1 MQELFQLAVSG
12 ASLGSVYALVAV
24 GFVLIYK
31 STGQVNF
38 AQGDVMAM
46 GAFLVYLF
54 GVGNFGL
61 PFWVAVL
68 IALIGTVVVM
78 VLVER
83 VVVRRL
89 AQFSH
94 EAVMMGT
101 LGLGILI
108 RAVLAAAFGT
118 DQHGIGDPWGD
129 ATIRVAGVA
138 LTVSSLVAIVVTA
151 VIITAMAMWFRRSR
165 SGTAIRAMSQ
175 DSVAAAALGVNTRRL
190 TVMAWAIAGVLA
202 VIAGVFLAGY
212 PRSIDPNM
220 GLIALAAFPGAI
232 LGGFDSI
239 NGAVIGGV
247 LIGVVQT
254 LVAGYEGPYSAFIGQ
269 NFYVIV
275 PWLVLVLVLL
285 VRPQGL
291 FGTKRVIR
299 A

>member
-1 MQELFQLAVSG
+1 MQETFQLAVSG
-12 ASLGSVYALVAV
+12 AALGCVYALVAV

-31 STGQVNF
+31 ATGQINF

-54 GVGNFGL
+54 GVGRFGL
-61 PFWVAVL
+61 PFWAAVL
-68 IALIGTVVVM
+68 VAIAAAGLFM
-78 VLVER
+78 VLVEQ
-83 VVVRRL
+83 VVIRRL
-89 AQFSH
+89 ARFSH
-94 EAVMMGT
+94 EAVLVGT

-118 DQHGIGDPWGD
+118 DKLGIGDPWGD
-129 ATIRVAGVA
+129 DTVSVGGVA
-138 LTVSSLVAIVVTA
+138 LTVSSIFAIGVTA
-151 VIITAMAMWFRRSR
+151 VIITAMAVWFRRSR
-165 SGTAIRAMSQ
+165 TGISIKAMSQ
-175 DSVAAAALGVNTRRL
+175 DPVAAAALGVNTRRM
-190 TVMAWAIAGVLA
+190 TVAVWATAGALA

-212 PRSIDPNM
+212 PRAIDPNM
-220 GLIALAAFPGAI
+220 GLIALAAFPGAV

-239 NGAVIGGV
+239 NGAVVGGV
-247 LIGVVQT
+247 FMGVLQT
-254 LVAGYEGPYSAFIGQ
+254 IVAGYESPFSGVIGQ
-269 NFYVIV
+269 NFHVIV

>member
-1 MQELFQLAVSG
+1 MQELFQLTVSG
-12 ASLGSVYALVAV
+12 AALGSVYALVAV

-31 STGQVNF
+31 ATGHINF

-54 GVGNFGL
+54 GTGRFGM
-61 PFWVAVL
+61 PFAVAVL
-68 IALIGTVVVM
+68 LALVATSIFM
-78 VLVER
+78 LLVER
-83 VVVRRL
+83 IVVRRL
-89 AQFSH
+89 ALFSH
-94 EAVMMGT
+94 EAVLVGT

-118 DQHGIGDPWGD
+118 DKHSIGDPWGNRTV
-129 ATIRVAGVA
+129 TIMGAA
-138 LTVSSLVAIVVTA
+138 LTLSSIFAVGVTA
-151 VIITAMAMWFRRSR
+151 VIITVLALWFRHSRTGISIKAMA
-165 SGTAIRAMSQ
+165 Q
-175 DSVAAAALGVNTRRL
+175 DPVAASALGVNTRRM
-190 TVMAWAIAGVLA
+190 TAAVWVTAGVLA

-212 PRSIDPNM
+212 PRAIDPHM
-220 GLIALAAFPGAI
+220 GLIVLAAFPGAV

-239 NGAVIGGV
+239 NGAVVGGV
-247 LIGVVQT
+247 VIGVLQT
-254 LVAGYEGPYSAFIGQ
+254 IVAGYEAPYAGIIGQ
-269 NFYVIV
+269 NFHLIV